1 MNKRINI
8 SSGTEWEDRV
18 GYSRAVRVGNIVEV
32 AGTTASDGSEALF
45 PNDPY
50 NQTQYIILKI
60 QQALQDVGANLKDV
74 VRTRLYV
81 TDMESWEEVGR
92 AHKEYFGDIRPVAT
106 MVEVYSLIQEGLVVE
121 MEATAIIDSGTASH
135 SVTQTP

>member
-1 MNKRINI
+1 MGKRKNI
-8 SSGTEWEDRV
+8 SSGAEWEDLV

-32 AGTTASDGSEALF
+32 AGTTASDGSDVLF

-60 QQALQDVGANLKDV
+60 QQALQDAGASLQDV

-81 TDMESWEEVGR
+81 TDMEFWEEVGR

-121 MEATAIIDSGTASH
+121 IEATAIIATEN
-135 SVTQTP
+135 T